1 VVPEHMVLE
10 IGDLNHR
17 GEGVGR
23 WHGMVVFVSGAVPGD
38 RVRVT
43 AVEGKKNY
51 LRGRLEEIL
60 QGSPRRVRPRCPFF
74 GRCGGCHLQH
84 LGYPWQLE
92 YKTRLVYNVLRRLG
106 GLPECR
112 VLPALGMER
121 PWYYR
126 NKAEFKVGI
135 RDGRVVLG
143 FFAAGTHVVAR
154 GHEEPLECHLL
165 DHDLMALARACE
177 EFLNRYPE
185 LHAVREVTLRKAVT
199 GETMV
204 VLEGAGPVGH
214 PAAGRL
220 VEALAER
227 AGVTTV
233 VARRGGKVEV
243 LFGPGYITER
253 LEDLVFRLSAP
264 SFYQVNPAQVPVLYS
279 RAREYARLTG
289 TERVLD
295 AYCGVGTIAL
305 FLARKAREVVGVE
318 KLAAAAADARQNAI
332 LNGLQ
337 HVSFLAGAAEEVL
350 PRLLRRGHRPDVV
363 VLDPPRGGCHPVVLE
378 ALARHAVPRVVY
390 LSCHPG
396 TLARDL
402 GRLVA
407 RGYRLAEVQPV
418 DMFPQTHHVECV
430 ALLEFTGQG

>member
-1 VVPEHMVLE
+1 VVPEGMVLE
-10 IGDLNHR
+10 IEDLNHK

-23 WHGMVVFVSGAVPGD
+23 WQGMVVFVPGTVPGD
-38 RVRVT
+38 RVRVR

-51 LRGRLEEIL
+51 LRARLEEL
-60 QGSPRRVRPRCPFF
+60 LEASPRRVRPRCSLF

-84 LGYPWQLE
+84 LDYPWQLE

-106 GLPECR
+106 GLPEPR
-112 VLPALGMER
+112 VLPALGMDT

-126 NKAEFKVGI
+126 NKAEFKVEE
-135 RDGRVVLG
+135 REGRPVLG
-143 FFAAGTHVVAR
+143 FFAAGTHVLAR

-165 DHDLMALARACE
+165 DHDLVALARACE
-177 EFLNRYPE
+177 EFLNRHLE
-185 LHAVREVTLRKAVT
+185 LYAVQEVTLRKAVT

-204 VLEGAGPVGH
+204 VLEGAGPVGR
-214 PAAGRL
+214 PGAGRL
-220 VEALAER
+220 AEALAQR

-233 VARRGGKVEV
+233 VARRRGRVEI

-305 FLARKAREVVGVE
+305 FLARQAREVVGVE
-318 KLAAAAADARQNAI
+318 RLAAAAADARQNAL

-363 VLDPPRGGCHPVVLE
+363 VLDPPRGGCHPLVLE
-378 ALARHAVPRVVY
+378 ALARQAVPRLVC

-407 RGYRLAEVQPV
+407 RGYRLVEVQPV

-430 ALLEFTGQG
+430 ALLEFAGQG